1 MYGYISSS
9 ILSGLF
15 GGYIFHNI
23 SELIKVKFFKKNKHK
38 LNVNNIGNFLN
49 TGFFLGFGYGFLRFF
64 RKKSLFN

>member
-23 SELIKVKFFKKNKHK
+23 SELIKVKFLKKKHV
-38 LNVNNIGNFLN
+38 LNVNSKCNFLN
-49 TGFFLGFGYGFLRFF
+49 IGFFLGFGYGFLRFF
-64 RKKSLFN
+64 RRNSLFD